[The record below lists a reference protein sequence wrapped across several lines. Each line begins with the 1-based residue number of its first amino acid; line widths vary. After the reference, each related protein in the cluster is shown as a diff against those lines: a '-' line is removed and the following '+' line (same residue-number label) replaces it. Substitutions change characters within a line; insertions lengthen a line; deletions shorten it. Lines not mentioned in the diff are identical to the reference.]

1 MCNIFKDFTVAR
13 KRCRAYKKF
22 TGGRRCDADLPSA
35 NFNNSGVNDGPKLVA
50 RHWNN
55 VQRQRNFLHICDTNA
70 AVCEFWHFKMA
81 VWGHVVSEF
90 ETFSASVTAANDCCV
105 LPYLPVKFADCR
117 ISLLWN
123 YCANRPKRRNPIDV
137 YFFYWPSL
145 LKNIPTIFV
154 PLVSVQCCIC
164 FIVRL
169 SSVRRTHRIRLF
181 SCPSKCTTELLST
194 DLYTDHRGE
203 FFSVCIFRL

>member
-117 ISLLWN
+117 ILWN
-123 YCANRPKRRNPIDV
+123 YCANRPTGKRFSSQSNRLSLFLLV
-137 YFFYWPSL
+137 FF
-145 LKNIPTIFV
+145 TISV
-154 PLVSVQCCIC
+154 RLMSVQCCIC

-169 SSVRRTHRIRLF
+169 SSVRRTHRIRCIF
-181 SCPSKCTTELLST
+181 MSIKSTTELLST
-194 DLYTDHRGE
+194 DLFTDHRGE